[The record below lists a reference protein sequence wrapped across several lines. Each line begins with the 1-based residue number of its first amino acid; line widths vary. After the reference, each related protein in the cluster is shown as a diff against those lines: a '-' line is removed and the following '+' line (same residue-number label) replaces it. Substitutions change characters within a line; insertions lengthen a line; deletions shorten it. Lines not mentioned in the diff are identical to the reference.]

1 MSNSNSTQPAVR
13 WAELRPDD
21 FRARRDSFPI
31 CYLPIGL
38 CEPHGHIAALG
49 LDLIKAEYYCD
60 QAAKRFGGIV
70 APPQGYHIHE
80 SGFHAPWLAEV
91 VGNENPML
99 AALPPHVML
108 HQFLYQLR
116 AFALAGFAGVIAV
129 SGHSGGSQEDL
140 RRVASAFTA
149 EFKLPV
155 IVKTDPEW
163 IPQLHGGDHAGR
175 YEISQLMDI
184 RPDLV
189 DMRLINRQHEKDSG
203 GRLAVGD
210 DAADSTSE
218 YGHTINEAIIT
229 AIGDAAKQ
237 ITQSPAPKIAPE
249 QLHYTA
255 MEMLWKPIYASIAD
269 WKSVSPWPGQAE
281 VPKDSRWFGYSN
293 PADAIK

>member
-1 MSNSNSTQPAVR
+1 MQTSQLSTR

-21 FRARRDSFPI
+21 FRARRDAFPVV
-31 CYLPIGL
+31 YLPIGL

-60 QAAKRFGGIV
+60 EAARRFGGIV

-99 AALPPHVML
+99 AAIPPHVML

-116 AFALAGFAGVIAV
+116 AFALAGFTGVIAV

-163 IPQLHGGDHAGR
+163 IPHLHQGDHAGR
-175 YEISQLMDI
+175 YEISQLMHI

-189 DMRLINRQHEKDSG
+189 EMSLINRRHEAGSG
-203 GRLAVGD
+203 GRLALGD
-210 DAADSTSE
+210 DAAEATVE
-218 YGHTINEAIIT
+218 FGRTINEAIIT
-229 AIGDAAKQ
+229 AIGAAAVELSK
-237 ITQSPAPKIAPE
+237 SPGPAIAP
-249 QLHYTA
+249 QRLTYRA
-255 MEMLWKPIYASIAD
+255 MEELWKPILESMPS
-269 WKSVSPWPGQAE
+269 WKSVSPWPGQPD
-281 VPKDSRWFGYSN
+281 VPQGSRWYGYSN
-293 PADAIK
+293 PVEELRGY